1 MPSLSQQF
9 GSSGGTCSL
18 ISLATRWSLSQ
29 YCDALKSGMRD
40 RTGLV
45 ELCQSLGRIGSQ
57 TTKTRSLS
65 VGNCLSKPSIA
76 EAPRTSWSSGRKQDQ
91 HSDFVIR
98 FVEVTFEF
106 AETLFGARV
115 TAVMCI
121 FSLPVACK
129 SQLRLH

>member
-40 RTGLV
+40 KTGLV
-45 ELCQSLGRIGSQ
+45 GLCQSLGRIGSQ

-76 EAPRTSWSSGRKQDQ
+76 EAPRTHVGQVGESSTSNRISS
-91 HSDFVIR
+91 SDV
-98 FVEVTFEF
+98 
-106 AETLFGARV
+106 LKSLSNLPRV
-115 TAVMCI
+115 
-121 FSLPVACK
+121 S
-129 SQLRLH
+129 